1 MLSLHVLGMT
11 MVADLK
17 KTRWSKA
24 SKRAWE
30 LSVKSFCKEEKID
43 HEALY
48 WQKGWLIGAG
58 ELLWNYSL
66 SAKVTLAFGSDLSGR
81 RRENFKLIFK
91 TTKSYIIDH
100 LSNILGVA
108 AKEVAKQT
116 ILMLD
121 EIDIQISFKRYIWK
135 TKDSLWA

>member
-1 MLSLHVLGMT
+1 
-11 MVADLK
+11 
-17 KTRWSKA
+17 
-24 SKRAWE
+24 
-30 LSVKSFCKEEKID
+30 
-43 HEALY
+43 
-48 WQKGWLIGAG
+48 
-58 ELLWNYSL
+58 
-66 SAKVTLAFGSDLSGR
+66 LAFGSDLSGR

-121 EIDIQISFKRYIWK
+121 EIDIQISFKRYI
-135 TKDSLWA
+135 